1 MDSLLKKKKERNN
14 NNKNGRRCIEVTV
27 GVGGVIRK
35 NATGC
40 TWKVIAL
47 IYFLFTGL
55 TLPLKAGEN
64 CCKRE
69 AERQGVR
76 GLVESYRGICGRNV
90 AYEK

>member
-1 MDSLLKKKKERNN
+1 M
-14 NNKNGRRCIEVTV
+14 
-27 GVGGVIRK
+27 IRK

-64 CCKRE
+64 RCERE
-69 AERQGVR
+69 AHSKGVA
-76 GLVESYRGICGRNV
+76 GLVESERAICGRNV
-90 AYEK
+90 AYEKYK